1 MRRQRFDW
9 SIAGCVYGLSSECLE
24 VSASVNHSRFH
35 LSCSICVRIWCV
47 MQDLCCLSPYPPTLW
62 CICVLKRILLPLS
75 LECRSQAC
83 ATLLDLC
90 RSFCWRFPPVPFGSW
105 SLTLLFISLL
115 FTPRPFILSVWGNSL
130 HSPSLHWELWW
141 LRCGFQTPAFCLFL
155 LIILSNDNWLASLS
169 ISKACLEVFGPKV
182 LGCSK
187 TYVRVTSELPNSF
200 WLLLF
205 IVLSRVSL
213 RAVILW

>member
-35 LSCSICVRIWCV
+35 LSCSICVRIWCI

-83 ATLLDLC
+83 ATLLDLW

-105 SLTLLFISLL
+105 SLNAAFHQPVVHPEAFYS
-115 FTPRPFILSVWGNSL
+115 
-130 HSPSLHWELWW
+130 
-141 LRCGFQTPAFCLFL
+141 FCLRQQ
-155 LIILSNDNWLASLS
+155 SSLTITPLGALMGEMW
-169 ISKACLEVFGPKV
+169 ISDSCLPPFP
-182 LGCSK
+182 
-187 TYVRVTSELPNSF
+187 T
-200 WLLLF
+200 
-205 IVLSRVSL
+205 
-213 RAVILW
+213 